1 MLGPSNQAAGQ
12 KMEKAL
18 KQPADDS
25 EQADKKACQSS
36 WQGTEQ
42 LISFHVAPR
51 CLVVLGYH

>member
-1 MLGPSNQAAGQ
+1 
-12 KMEKAL
+12 MEKAL